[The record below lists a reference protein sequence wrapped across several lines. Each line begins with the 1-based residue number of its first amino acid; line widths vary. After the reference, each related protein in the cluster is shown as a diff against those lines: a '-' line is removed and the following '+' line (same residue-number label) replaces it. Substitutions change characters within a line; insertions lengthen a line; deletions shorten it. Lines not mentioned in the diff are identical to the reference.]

1 MADLSHRLLP
11 EEPVTELQDY
21 LERGGGE
28 GLLAALE
35 MDPDEVIQRVTDAGL
50 RGRGGAGFPT
60 GIKWRTVKDGAA
72 EAGTP
77 VYMVMNG
84 AEGEP
89 GTYKDRILFQ
99 YNPFQIIE
107 GLLIAMY
114 ATGAVEGYVC
124 LKRHFEVELDRA
136 ARAIGALANEGW
148 EGADRVELVA
158 GPDDYLFGEEKAMLE
173 VIEGKLAMP
182 RILPPF
188 EVGLWATIND
198 PNPTIVNNVESYAN
212 VPLIVANGPDWYRE
226 AGTESTPGTM
236 LFTVVGDVATPG
248 VYELPLGTP
257 MSTLLDIAGAHDVK
271 AIYSGT
277 SNTVITPDLL
287 DTPLGFDEFRERD
300 IGMGSGGFVVYDSSH
315 CIVRVAAALSEFLAI
330 ESCGQCNACK
340 LGTQAITE
348 LLRKIDRG
356 DGVEDD
362 LDGLVERCAN
372 VIDQNRCYLPVGEQL
387 TVGSTLHRF
396 ADEFSAH
403 LGQPCP
409 SDRDPPIPKIKSID
423 LDTGEVVW
431 APERQPQHSYADT

>member
-1 MADLSHRLLP
+1 MADIAHRLLP
-11 EEPVTELQDY
+11 EDPVVELQDY

-28 GLLAALE
+28 GLLTALE
-35 MDPDEVIQRVTDAGL
+35 MDPDDVIQRVTDAGL

-60 GIKWRTVKDGAA
+60 GIKWRTVKDNAA

-77 VYMVMNG
+77 LYLVVNG

-89 GTYKDRILFQ
+89 GTYKDRALFQ
-99 YNPFQIIE
+99 ENPFQVIE
-107 GLLIAMY
+107 GVLIAMY
-114 ATGAVEGYVC
+114 ATGAASAYVC
-124 LKRHFEVELDRA
+124 LKRRFEGELERA

-148 EGADRVELVA
+148 EGADRIELVS
-158 GPDDYLFGEEKAMLE
+158 GPDDYLYGEEKAMLE

-188 EVGLWATIND
+188 EIGLFATITD
-198 PNPTIVNNVESYAN
+198 PNPTIVNNVESFAN

-226 AGTESTPGTM
+226 VGTESSPGTM
-236 LFTVVGDVATPG
+236 LFTVVGDVDTPG

-257 MSTLLDIAGAHDVK
+257 LSTLLDIAGTDEVK

-277 SNTVITPDLL
+277 SNAVITPDLL
-287 DTPLGFDEFRERD
+287 DTPLGFDEFQERE
-300 IGMGSGGFVVYDSSH
+300 IGMGSGGFIVYDRSH
-315 CIVRVAAALSEFLAI
+315 CIVRVVATLSEFLAI

-340 LGTQAITE
+340 LGTDAITE
-348 LLRKIDRG
+348 ILQRIDRG
-356 DGVEDD
+356 DGVEED
-362 LDGLVERCAN
+362 LEALLERCAT
-372 VIDQNRCYLPVGEQL
+372 VTDQNRCYLPVGEQL

-409 SDRDPPIPKIKSID
+409 SDRDPPIPKIASID
-423 LDTGEVVW
+423 LGTGEVEW
-431 APERQPQHSYADT
+431 APEEEPQHSYADT